1 MIDDETIALHVTV
14 IGGARYPNDFTVF
27 WRGLPIGRIMK
38 STSIRDTTALTLF
51 VAQRRETELE
61 KPTGCDLA
69 GLCARPVAHAITR
82 TPTHPP
88 PPLLEGRTSPA
99 TCGGAAEYGA
109 DVDYRW

>member
-38 STSIRDTTALTLF
+38 STSIRDTTVLTLF

-69 GLCARPVAHAITR
+69 GLRGPLPTPLPERRPIPRRRYSKEELRQQLAEALRNTARM
-82 TPTHPP
+82 
-88 PPLLEGRTSPA
+88 
-99 TCGGAAEYGA
+99 
-109 DVDYRW
+109 